1 MTPRLWIAGLTF
13 SDNSAVSFDKSDVVI
28 IVGPNNSGKSATL
41 RSIRDKIATGAPS
54 VVIKDLQVGKEGS
67 AADVVG
73 WLRTFA
79 KVAHEPQNPHFQGFG
94 TSLPVGQ
101 VPHWW
106 NTSRDGFQALARFFC
121 HMLTADERLAT
132 SVPAG
137 NIAVLHEPPVH
148 PLHFLLRDEQLEE
161 RLSKQFRKAF
171 GMDLIVNR
179 LAGSQI
185 PVHVGQRPVPDRD
198 RLSPQYISD
207 LEKLPQLHTQG
218 DGMRSFAGVLLQT
231 SVGRESIVLVDEPEA
246 FLHPPQARQLGR
258 MLASQPAEPSQG
270 SETSEGAEA
279 SQLPAPR
286 QLFIAT
292 HSSDVLRGMLDAGRS
307 VVRVI
312 RMTREGD
319 VNHISRLDNDKVV
332 ELWSDPLLRSSNILD
347 GLFHERVILCESDA
361 DARFYSAVAD
371 AVVEASGPDARR
383 PDVMFTHCGGKD
395 RLAVV
400 LRALRGVDVPV
411 SVAADFD
418 ILSSEQPLRS
428 VVEGARG
435 DWNAIRPNWTL
446 IKTAIDSKKPELNS
460 AEVARDIKQILDGVT
475 DTIFP
480 KQAKDGIQEVF
491 RRSSP
496 WAAAKA
502 GGKAF
507 VPSGDPTRAY
517 QALLSDLTRLGI
529 HVVEV
534 GELEGFVRSV
544 GNHGPKWVNEVL
556 KKNLAQDIELEDA
569 RKFVIALLP

>member
-1 MTPRLWIAGLTF
+1 
-13 SDNSAVSFDKSDVVI
+13 
-28 IVGPNNSGKSATL
+28 
-41 RSIRDKIATGAPS
+41 
-54 VVIKDLQVGKEGS
+54 
-67 AADVVG
+67 
-73 WLRTFA
+73 
-79 KVAHEPQNPHFQGFG
+79 
-94 TSLPVGQ
+94 
-101 VPHWW
+101 
-106 NTSRDGFQALARFFC
+106 
-121 HMLTADERLAT
+121 
-132 SVPAG
+132 
-137 NIAVLHEPPVH
+137 
-148 PLHFLLRDEQLEE
+148 
-161 RLSKQFRKAF
+161 
-171 GMDLIVNR
+171 
-179 LAGSQI
+179 
-185 PVHVGQRPVPDRD
+185 
-198 RLSPQYISD
+198 
-207 LEKLPQLHTQG
+207 
-218 DGMRSFAGVLLQT
+218 
-231 SVGRESIVLVDEPEA
+231 
-246 FLHPPQARQLGR
+246 
-258 MLASQPAEPSQG
+258 
-270 SETSEGAEA
+270 
-279 SQLPAPR
+279 
-286 QLFIAT
+286 
-292 HSSDVLRGMLDAGRS
+292 
-307 VVRVI
+307 
-312 RMTREGD
+312 MTREGD

-347 GLFHERVILCESDA
+347 GLFHERVVLCESDA

-371 AVVEASGPDARR
+371 AVVEASDPDARR

-435 DWNAIRPNWTL
+435 DWSAIRPNWTL
-446 IKTAIDSKKPELNS
+446 VKTAIDSKKPELNA

-475 DTIFP
+475 DTVFP